1 MCEQDILSGQGGFF
15 KSITY
20 IYSLNTYVCQK
31 IKLSKIEVNFHL
43 NIIICSVLS
52 DKIEIV
58 RIFRKNLLQKSG
70 NHTEF

>member
-1 MCEQDILSGQGGFF
+1 MTKFNRKKNRKKKTCR
-15 KSITY
+15 TY
-20 IYSLNTYVCQK
+20 HNWLNNS
-31 IKLSKIEVNFHL
+31 SKIEVNFHL

-52 DKIEIV
+52 DKIDIV